1 MKAFITFGA
10 GGQNY
15 EDACSRLTHQ
25 ASQMNVFDTIIAFS
39 ENDLKDDNEFWS
51 KHSDF
56 ILKNKRGYGNWLWKP
71 YLIKKQMDKM
81 KDGDILLY
89 LDAGCELDIKKR
101 DRMIECFSIVE
112 KDLIIGTTLK
122 NHLEKHWTKMDLF
135 IELDLVAHT
144 YLNSKQRQGGV
155 NMFYV
160 CGDVRKL
167 VDEWYT
173 ISSIYNLLDFSK
185 GNNINDPEFKE
196 HRNDQ
201 SIFSL
206 LTKKYKIFSEVS
218 LSPVVEIFRNK
229 SGKSKL

>member
-15 EDACSRLTHQ
+15 KDACSRLTHQ

-56 ILKNKRGYGNWLWKP
+56 IVKNKRGYGNWLWKP

-122 NHLEKHWTKMDLF
+122 NHLEKHCSQSQLCCSFKYRQTRQQLSSQPSQLF
-135 IELDLVAHT
+135 MQVKH
-144 YLNSKQRQGGV
+144 S
-155 NMFYV
+155 
-160 CGDVRKL
+160 
-167 VDEWYT
+167 
-173 ISSIYNLLDFSK
+173 
-185 GNNINDPEFKE
+185 
-196 HRNDQ
+196 
-201 SIFSL
+201 FSL
-206 LTKKYKIFSEVS
+206 QNTHRSSPAFFSQ
-218 LSPVVEIFRNK
+218 
-229 SGKSKL
+229 